1 VLLYSLLI
9 IHFDGISYKYL
20 PRQLEEY
27 GMNPAD
33 LQHITSIIQAKSQL
47 SIALSSLEQNARQIQ
62 RDCLSQDPDIIEP
75 LHAVLKGL
83 QDMLNLNHRLPHNER
98 EAQILQEELDDGGWA
113 KFERKFIHD
122 IRNPLGV
129 VLGYSEILD
138 ETLED
143 FILELGNQNVQ
154 WMHDARELL
163 SAFSE
168 QLHYLNQSL
177 NQIFPVRSKDV
188 NRPTTLIP
196 MSDSPRLDRTPFP
209 TSVLTPLSTN
219 HDTNTTSNK
228 FKQIQ
233 TPTTSLGFRATADTV
248 LSVNKSSLVL
258 VVDDNSSNRDLL
270 CSMLKREGYQGQG
283 AASAKEALELLK
295 QEEYDLILLDLIMPE
310 MNGYELLEHLKAS
323 LQWRRIPV
331 LMISGDNEL
340 ESAIRCIEMGAED
353 FLQKPFNRVL
363 LNARIGACID
373 KKQLMDEMEQ
383 QNQRFKSLLYRILP
397 APVVK
402 RLDEGE
408 VMIADRFNSTSII
421 FSDLV
426 GFTQFSSNMTPSQL
440 ISLLNEI
447 FSVFDEV
454 ADRFGVEKIKT
465 IGDAYMAAAGLPIAR
480 DDHADA
486 ALQMGIEMIKELE
499 KIRLSHQI
507 PLQMRVGIHSG
518 PVAAGIIGQ
527 NRFLYDVW
535 GDTVNIASRLEA
547 NGTASAVHVSQAT
560 FDLLKKPYTLQSTG
574 GVALKG
580 KGLVQSYLCYP
591 FPV

>member
-1 VLLYSLLI
+1 
-9 IHFDGISYKYL
+9 
-20 PRQLEEY
+20 
-27 GMNPAD
+27 MNPAE

-47 SIALSSLEQNARQIQ
+47 SIALSSLEKNARQIQ

-83 QDMLNLNHRLPHNER
+83 QDMLTLNHRLPHNER
-98 EAQILQEELDDGGWA
+98 EAQIQQKKLDDGGWA

-143 FILELGNQNVQ
+143 FILELGGQNVQ

-196 MSDSPRLDRTPFP
+196 MSDSSRLDRTPFP
-209 TSVLTPLSTN
+209 TSVLTPIPSN
-219 HDTNTTSNK
+219 HTTKTTHNT
-228 FKQIQ
+228 FEQIQ
-233 TPTTSLGFRATADTV
+233 TPTSSLGFRATADTV
-248 LSVNKSSLVL
+248 LSVNKISLVL

-283 AASAKEALELLK
+283 AASAKEALELLE

-310 MNGYELLEHLKAS
+310 MNGYELLEHLKVS
-323 LQWRRIPV
+323 LKWRRIPV

-340 ESAIRCIEMGAED
+340 DSAIRCIEMGAED

-363 LNARIGACID
+363 LNARIGACIE

-402 RLDEGE
+402 RLDDGE
-408 VMIADRFNSTSII
+408 DMIADRFNSTSII

-499 KIRLSHQI
+499 KIRLLHQI

-547 NGTASAVHVSQAT
+547 NGTASAVHISQAT
-560 FDLLKKPYTLQSTG
+560 FDLLKNPYTLQSTG
-574 GVALKG
+574 GVTLKG
-580 KGLVQSYLCYP
+580 KGLVQSYLYYP